1 MRQMQRE
8 GDAQDI
14 AGKKATQVIVKPNRV
29 HKPAPPFLWEYEF
42 VMRS

>member
-1 MRQMQRE
+1 MREMQRE

-14 AGKKATQVIVKPNRV
+14 APAKGIQVIVKPNWV